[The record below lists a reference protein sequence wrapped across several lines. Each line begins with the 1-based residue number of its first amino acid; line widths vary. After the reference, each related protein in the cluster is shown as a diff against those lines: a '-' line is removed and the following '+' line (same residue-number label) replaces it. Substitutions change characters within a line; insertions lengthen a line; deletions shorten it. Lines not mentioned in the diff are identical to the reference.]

1 MLHKSFGLDV
11 KAVTDEGVI
20 EGYASVF
27 GGAPDSYGDIIAPG
41 AFANTLGEHKRAGTM
56 PLMLWGHD
64 ASQPPIGNW
73 TDMAEDGKGLW
84 VQGSV
89 DLEDPMGQRVYRGLK
104 NKRMKGLSIGYEAR
118 DSEQDN
124 KRGVRILKDV
134 KLWEVSP
141 VNFPAHPRA
150 AVDTVKSAFA
160 AGFSLRCPNSRSSCA
175 RQVSRR
181 ARPPRLRGR
190 ACRTC
195 SGVSPA
201 GTRTLANFCE
211 LSGPSAQLN
220 SKGKEHVRRDQIG
233 RRAGGRDQGR
243 V

>member
-89 DLEDPMGQRVYRGLK
+89 DVEDPMGQRVYRGLK

-150 AVDTVKSAFA
+150 AVDTVKSAIRGGVLPSLPQFEEFLRE
-160 AGFSLRCPNSRSSCA
+160 AGFSKSQATAVAGKGLSHLLRSESGGDQNA
-175 RQVSRR
+175 REFLR
-181 ARPPRLRGR
+181 ALR
-190 ACRTC
+190 A
-195 SGVSPA
+195 
-201 GTRTLANFCE
+201 
-211 LSGPSAQLN
+211 
-220 SKGKEHVRRDQIG
+220 
-233 RRAGGRDQGR
+233 
-243 V
+243 